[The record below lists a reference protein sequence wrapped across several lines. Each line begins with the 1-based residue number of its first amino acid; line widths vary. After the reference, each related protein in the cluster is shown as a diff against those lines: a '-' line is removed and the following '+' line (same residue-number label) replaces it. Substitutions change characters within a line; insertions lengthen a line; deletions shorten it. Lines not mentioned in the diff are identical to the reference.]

1 MKTLFYTSLE
11 FFRVLLLSCCK
22 NLCNKIQL
30 NSRGRKLKTAK
41 GHSHK
46 RGHVYLLN
54 RLFYNKSY
62 CDLSLCKRGVW
73 PNTSLQFRFL
83 KTVRTHGLRRK
94 RMVYKWQIIQFELPI
109 AEGNKGTFGRI
120 FSFPNTETQKV
131 GRIKSVWEQT
141 SNFI

>member
-1 MKTLFYTSLE
+1 MSTYLIGYSITTVIATFLYVRKEWFAIQ
-11 FFRVLLLSCCK
+11 VLK
-22 NLCNKIQL
+22 N
-30 NSRGRKLKTAK
+30 STYAW
-41 GHSHK
+41 
-46 RGHVYLLN
+46 
-54 RLFYNKSY
+54 FE
-62 CDLSLCKRGVW
+62 
-73 PNTSLQFRFL
+73 
-83 KTVRTHGLRRK
+83 